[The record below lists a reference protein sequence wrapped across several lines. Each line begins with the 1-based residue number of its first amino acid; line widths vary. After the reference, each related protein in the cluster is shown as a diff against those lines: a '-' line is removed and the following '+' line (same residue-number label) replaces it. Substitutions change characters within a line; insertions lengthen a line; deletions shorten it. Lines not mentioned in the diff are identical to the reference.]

1 MEPNNELEADVGGRP
16 AHDSEGSQPE
26 SSGSPDPSQGC
37 GDQVASSGRES
48 TGVSDDADSQE
59 REAPIVKLGPEHE
72 PRVDAQDLVPW
83 FSTHQ
88 DAPLLEGAH
97 ARSKRGFDPLAIAA
111 GIAALGLIGI
121 GCLAAYDHVRQSA
134 MFAVKAQESENL
146 AANVDMLKGR
156 LDALEASRGHDDA
169 ADLHKL
175 LGEIK
180 AGAAATQ
187 AFGASF
193 AQLSARVD
201 KLGERIDHDSAAHF
215 ADIAARIDKLEK
227 KAASQVVA
235 ANAPVAPAKPTL
247 SPASAGPNVSNDIT
261 GSIDKPKPLLRGF
274 TLDDIRDGMAMIDGR
289 QGPISVAPGD
299 VIPGA
304 GRVIKFERRGR
315 DWVVVTTVGII
326 AADPEIVLKSSGAL
340 EVSPGPCEPGRRVRR
355 RSIS

>member
-1 MEPNNELEADVGGRP
+1 MWEGVLLTIPRARSPNPAAAQIRRKVAETKSRRPGGN
-16 AHDSEGSQPE
+16 
-26 SSGSPDPSQGC
+26 
-37 GDQVASSGRES
+37 S

-201 KLGERIDHDSAAHF
+201 KLGERIDHDFGGPLRRYRRAHRQ
-215 ADIAARIDKLEK
+215 AREK
-227 KAASQVVA
+227 GGVA
-235 ANAPVAPAKPTL
+235 GC
-247 SPASAGPNVSNDIT
+247 SGQ
-261 GSIDKPKPLLRGF
+261 R
-274 TLDDIRDGMAMIDGR
+274 
-289 QGPISVAPGD
+289 
-299 VIPGA
+299 A
-304 GRVIKFERRGR
+304 GRAGK
-315 DWVVVTTVGII
+315 
-326 AADPEIVLKSSGAL
+326 ADAVAGFGGTQCLQRHHG
-340 EVSPGPCEPGRRVRR
+340 VDR
-355 RSIS
+355 